1 MIYHK
6 AVLQELDTLT
16 ALEREPYDIGI
27 YFLKGRTL
35 DGSMKIQSFDFDP
48 EVYTHEAATS
58 WLESHGYD
66 VFRFEMAIRSTSR
79 RPIFDGTET
88 ISWAGVDKTF
98 GAFARGV
105 GSDAERVED
114 LTQSQKTR
122 IAAHSL
128 LGNAQADTFDDL
140 IFFPV
145 VNPSTGKLNAG
156 GLRGVLSGRGAQAK
170 IPQSAKDSAQNMAR
184 SLLREHFQDEDD

>member
-1 MIYHK
+1 MRHSVSVKEIEGFEYMETE
-6 AVLQELDTLT
+6 VYDT
-16 ALEREPYDIGI
+16 GI
-27 YFLKGRTL
+27 YRVIGKK
-35 DGSMKIQSFDFDP
+35 DGIMQVQSWEFDP
-48 EVYTHEAATS
+48 DIFTKETAHN
-58 WLESHGYD
+58 WLSMSGIK
-66 VFRFEMAIRSTSR
+66 FETAIRGTSR
-79 RPIFDGTET
+79 RPTFDGTET
-88 ISWAGVDKTF
+88 ISWAEVDKTF

-105 GSDAERVED
+105 GSDADRVED

-128 LGNAQADTFDDL
+128 LGSAQADTFDDL

-156 GLRGVLSGRGAQAK
+156 GLRGVLSGRGSQAK

-184 SLLREHFQDEDD
+184 RLLRENFQEEDD

>member
-1 MIYHK
+1 MYQVK
-6 AVLQELDTLT
+6 LEERDKFVS
-16 ALEREPYDIGI
+16 LEREPYDIGI

-35 DGSMKIQSFDFDP
+35 DGITKIQSFEFDP
-48 EVYTHEAATS
+48 EVYTHEAATA

-66 VFRFEMAIRSTSR
+66 VFHFEMAIRSTSR
-79 RPIFDGTET
+79 RPSFEGTET

-98 GAFARGV
+98 GAFARSV

-156 GLRGVLSGRGAQAK
+156 GLRGVLSGRGAQAN

-184 SLLREHFQDEDD
+184 SLLREHFQEDDD

>member
-1 MIYHK
+1 MYCHR
-6 AVLQELDTLT
+6 ATLYET
-16 ALEREPYDIGI
+16 DKFVSLEREPYDIGI

-35 DGSMKIQSFDFDP
+35 DGSTKIQSFEFDP

-79 RPIFDGTET
+79 RPSFEGTET

-98 GAFARGV
+98 RAFARGV

-156 GLRGVLSGRGAQAK
+156 GLRGVLSGRGSQAK

-184 SLLREHFQDEDD
+184 RLLRENFQEEDD